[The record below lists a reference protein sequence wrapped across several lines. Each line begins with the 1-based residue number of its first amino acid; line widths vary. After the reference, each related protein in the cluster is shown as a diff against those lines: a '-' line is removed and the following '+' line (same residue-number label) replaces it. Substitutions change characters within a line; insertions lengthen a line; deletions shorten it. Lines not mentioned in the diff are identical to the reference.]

1 MCLDLDGSGFEPD
14 ESMGGGARK
23 HISKL
28 RVENARNRHRLSR
41 DRAER

>member
-1 MCLDLDGSGFEPD
+1 MRLDLDGPGFEPD

-28 RVENARNRHRLSR
+28 RPDNARTRHRLRR
-41 DRAER
+41 DRAE